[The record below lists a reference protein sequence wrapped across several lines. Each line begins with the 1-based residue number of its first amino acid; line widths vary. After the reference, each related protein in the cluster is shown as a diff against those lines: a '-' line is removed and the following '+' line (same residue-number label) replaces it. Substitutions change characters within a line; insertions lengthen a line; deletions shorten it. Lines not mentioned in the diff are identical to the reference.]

1 MPDPIAH
8 PSPLSPSPIKRS
20 WRQDAVRIVEE
31 LFLTTLPSH
40 WDLLLDLRDQLLKGQ
55 DWNKTF
61 DVFLSCRDRMESD
74 HYLPFYRLR
83 RLMTQSL
90 RLEAGNIPAATLEDI
105 LRRKHRSLT
114 DVGRAVHREL
124 FEHSLDVHG
133 TEPVS
138 FRLVER

>member
-8 PSPLSPSPIKRS
+8 PSPLSPSPLKRS

-40 WDLLLDLRDQLLKGQ
+40 WDLLLDLREQLLKGQ

-61 DVFLSCRDRMESD
+61 AVFLSCRARMEAD

-90 RLEAGNIPAATLEDI
+90 RLEAGNIPTATLEDI

-114 DVGRAVHREL
+114 DVSRAVHREL